1 MVLGIEPRALHILGK
16 CCPTTLQPSQFWFYL
31 VLFYF
36 ETDSQQVAQARLEL
50 SWLCL
55 LSVGIKGVSCRTWHP
70 QSLRI
75 GSFLPPSLPPSLPLF
90 ACANCAGS
98 PFNTSQI
105 VRKTKRKFCQTRCF
119 LVSGGL
125 PKLADFRPSEED
137 SVFCHVKT
145 VNNKSAERL

>member
-55 LSVGIKGVSCRTWHP
+55 LSVGIKGVLHCCSMMYIILITFP
-70 QSLRI
+70 M
-75 GSFLPPSLPPSLPLF
+75 
-90 ACANCAGS
+90 
-98 PFNTSQI
+98 
-105 VRKTKRKFCQTRCF
+105 V
-119 LVSGGL
+119 
-125 PKLADFRPSEED
+125 
-137 SVFCHVKT
+137 
-145 VNNKSAERL
+145 

>member
-75 GSFLPPSLPPSLPLF
+75 GSFLPPSLPPSLP
-90 ACANCAGS
+90 S
-98 PFNTSQI
+98 
-105 VRKTKRKFCQTRCF
+105 F
-119 LVSGGL
+119 LPSFLSRAEDLTQGL
-125 PKLADFRPSEED
+125 ALARQELY
-137 SVFCHVKT
+137 H
-145 VNNKSAERL
+145 